1 MNKTL
6 QFFPKDEKLELNTS
20 IEIIN
25 VLELDEVISKMT
37 LQLKLTVEWID
48 SRFFQYSRFLVYI
61 SVLAEG
67 DGRVVYSFSLRIVE
81 IFQNTY
87 LSLDRYY
94 QIHASL
100 QKLHTCSAQNENKK
114 IRVLE
119 KPD

>member
-6 QFFPKDEKLELNTS
+6 QFFPKDDKLELNTS

-67 DGRVVYSFSLRIVE
+67 DGRVVYSFSLRIVW
-81 IFQNTY
+81 IDN
-87 LSLDRYY
+87 YY

-100 QKLHTCSAQNENKK
+100 QKLTHTCPAQNENKK